1 LLGRPPRSLRHAPYS
16 PRHTLRAMRPAPKKV
31 FSLSHKAAVSSSIMR
46 RNHIRFIV
54 ILGTFAIIGIFV
66 IQIYWLQKAW
76 NINEK
81 EFTQTVFIALRNVAV
96 KLSDY
101 NQTELPNENPVNR
114 LSSNYFVVNTNSVI
128 DANILDYYLRTEFD
142 KLNINTDYEYGIY
155 DCHTDQMVY
164 GNYII
169 ADGQQDKQI
178 KLSTELPKY
187 SEYVYYFGVN
197 FPTKTNYLSGDMSLW
212 FIFSGILLISVIF
225 YAWAIFIILRQKRL
239 SELQRDF
246 INNMTHE
253 FKTPISSINISADVI
268 LSPGIV
274 NQPERLRNYGAIIK
288 QENTRLNHQVE
299 KVLQI
304 ARIERNGFGL
314 KLEPVQLN
322 EIIEVVVNNCK
333 TGNGATV
340 SIEKHLD
347 VAIPEISAD
356 ILHLTNIIHNL
367 LDNAIKYST
376 KTPHISIRTVKSAQ
390 HIMLSITD
398 HGPGIP
404 KEYQKKV
411 FQKFYRIPTGDVH
424 DVKGF
429 GLGLYYV
436 KNICEAHHWNISLES
451 LPAKGA
457 IFIIQIPASSWI
469 NK

>member
-1 LLGRPPRSLRHAPYS
+1 MSR
-16 PRHTLRAMRPAPKKV
+16 KKV
-31 FSLSHKAAVSSSIMR
+31 FSLHKAAVISSIMR

-66 IQIYWLQKAW
+66 IQLYWLQKAW

-101 NQTELPNENPVNR
+101 NQTELPNENPVSR

-155 DCHTDQMVY
+155 DCHTDKMVY
-164 GNYII
+164 GNYVT
-169 ADGQQDKQI
+169 AGGHDKQI
-178 KLSTELPKY
+178 KLSTTLPKY
-187 SEYVYYFGVN
+187 SEYVYYFGIN
-197 FPTKTNYLSGDMSLW
+197 FPTKGNYITGDMSLW
-212 FIFSGILLISVIF
+212 FIFSGILLVSVIF

-239 SELQRDF
+239 SELQKDF

-268 LSPGIV
+268 LSPDIV
-274 NQPERLRNYGAIIK
+274 QQPERLRNYGAIIK

-322 EIIEVVVNNCK
+322 GIIELVVNNCK
-333 TGNGATV
+333 TGNGASI
-340 SIEKHLD
+340 SIEKQLD
-347 VAIPEISAD
+347 STIPEISAD
-356 ILHLTNIIHNL
+356 RLHLTNIIHNL
-367 LDNAIKYST
+367 LDNAVKYSPGL
-376 KTPHISIRTVKSAQ
+376 PHIIIRTHKSARC
-390 HIMLSITD
+390 IIFSIAD
-398 HGPGIP
+398 NGPGIP
-404 KEYQKKV
+404 KEFQKKV
-411 FQKFYRIPTGDVH
+411 FQKFYRIPTGNVH

-436 KNICEAHHWNISLES
+436 KNICEVHRWDISLEN
-451 LPAKGA
+451 PPEKGA
-457 IFIIQIPASSWI
+457 VFIIQIPASSWI